1 MGCKSGQFCTL
12 YKDRILNAKFL
23 GRSSLVSCLLI
34 SLVACDSQDSADTG
48 GEFTAQSVDSTISGY
63 YQLVSVNDE
72 AVPGLVNHRFTQLRI
87 HAGDFT
93 IRSDGSCSTRLEF
106 SPPFGGKELRVSHC
120 EYEQEGSQL
129 TMRWLGAG
137 QTVGEL
143 AGSSFSTDNQGMEF
157 VFQRTQPIGSL
168 TRLDLSDECDRHI
181 EQSVAQTKGPRIV
194 DDFSGELISGLNR
207 QGLDIGFLT
216 FQDSPTTRIAMSTTG
231 KHPPRAGETSGNAV
245 LQLDLDVRQWAGVIH
260 AFENEAVTRWTP
272 QNWEGLS
279 ELQFWF
285 YGRNRQTTLFIE
297 ILDNRRPCPDPVG
310 AEVFTYEFT
319 DDFSG
324 WRQISVPF
332 SAFRRKE
339 IFNDAPSDG
348 LSLDAVHGWT
358 IGSLDTGGLTTY
370 YIDDI
375 EVR

>member
-1 MGCKSGQFCTL
+1 MLTTSKTLSSKLLQKLTVSLERNFWVSKSSRLLQELAACAEKASKKRTSEDRVNVIKDSLLSAAVRRPFKSVSDYISGQSCTL
-12 YKDRILNAKFL
+12 NKDLIAKAKFL
-23 GRSSLVSCLLI
+23 LRSSLVSCLLI
-34 SLVACDSQDSADTG
+34 TLVACDSQDSANTG

-72 AVPGLVNHRFTQLRI
+72 SVPGIVNHRFTQLRI

-181 EQSVAQTKGPRIV
+181 KQSVAQTKGPRIV

-216 FQDSPTTRIAMSTTG
+216 FQDSTTTRIAMSTTG
-231 KHPPRAGETSGNAV
+231 KHPPTAAR
-245 LQLDLDVRQWAGVIH
+245 L
-260 AFENEAVTRWTP
+260 
-272 QNWEGLS
+272 
-279 ELQFWF
+279 
-285 YGRNRQTTLFIE
+285 
-297 ILDNRRPCPDPVG
+297 DPV
-310 AEVFTYEFT
+310 A
-319 DDFSG
+319 
-324 WRQISVPF
+324 R
-332 SAFRRKE
+332 
-339 IFNDAPSDG
+339 
-348 LSLDAVHGWT
+348 L
-358 IGSLDTGGLTTY
+358 Y
-370 YIDDI
+370 YH
-375 EVR
+375 